1 MNQIN
6 NPQGQFSLRL
16 IQKCPVCN
24 SDYSNGR
31 IQILDEGNNS
41 FLAYLTC
48 VNCHSS
54 ILVRVMTLP
63 HGLVGNAI
71 LTDLGSEEVVFF
83 SDGDEVSGDE
93 VLTIHDYLANK
104 KDFIQHLKENH

>member
-1 MNQIN
+1 MNQK
-6 NPQGQFSLRL
+6 GQFSLRL

-24 SDYSNGR
+24 QDFSTGR
-31 IQILDEGNNS
+31 IQILDEENNS

-48 VNCHSS
+48 ANCRSS

-71 LTDLGSEEVVFF
+71 LTDLNSEEVISF
-83 SDGDEVSGDE
+83 SEEEQINSND
-93 VLTIHDYLANK
+93 VLFIYDYLAK
-104 KDFIQHLKENH
+104 KGDFIERLKQL